1 MSGHLSSEEVYKV
14 LSQTPF
20 DVEVAFKVQ
29 SPNGPA
35 VSVKRLIKGLSLQGS
50 EVIAFPS
57 PQDQQSATSTGTDA
71 SSHLLVK
78 SSWTTVSP
86 TSCIRTLEL
95 SLKKQASA
103 ASRLTLESFRA
114 SLDLSLHGKS
124 FFANGY
130 ESWSTSYNG
139 ADHTTSFEKP
149 NWLYN
154 ELTHLCLASDMDI
167 YEYPGVKGM
176 VHSNVVTTIR
186 DLCRDTTVPVPG
198 DNKHESLP
206 EELVLCGSLSEDTGY
221 SYFLMD
227 TNRNR
232 FTIMQDCVG
241 KKLVSP
247 SDTVVL
253 KTYFTWGTTD
263 AVVWDGYTIAWTSI
277 HADRRFIKATTE
289 KQVSGYTSWYLHYA
303 TITENIILENLSY
316 FSGSGTAT
324 PSQGW
329 PGKVFQIDD
338 GYATVG
344 DWLSPD
350 TKKFPRGM
358 TVIAQ
363 AIRDKGLTP
372 GLWLAPFLACRKSK
386 IVQERPNWFV
396 RKPEYYQDSQDLDDK
411 VQDKLSGLGCCFGFG
426 SGSNEPM
433 LSHPAF
439 PGGSLAL
446 DLENPEVQ
454 AHLANV
460 FRVVT
465 KEWGFSMLKLDFMF
479 AAAQVP
485 RNGKTRGQLMWE
497 ALQMVR
503 TWVGPEVI
511 LLGCGVPLGASF
523 MLMDYCRIGCD
534 VGGDWDSVQR
544 YFHDREYI
552 STFRSLTSTLSRWA
566 MSGRFFGNDPDVF
579 FVRDWKLSLNQAERW
594 SLMLLN
600 HLLGHLVFCSD
611 PLDINRMNHEQ
622 KEALDQFFPWCST
635 PDVATP
641 PHQVAR
647 VLQPV
652 PTEKDLYFVQV
663 HAQGRTYIVAS
674 NLSSRRQTV
683 HLSTMDRIISKE
695 AGETQPQRHTSVY
708 FQASTNQFG
717 LASAAYSLRVHE
729 TCVFLRVVDSEGQ
742 LCTTARDGG
751 KAVEDNAP
759 AGELHLMATKGGHVL
774 PTTEVEVFGRYFDSD
789 SETQQYQAKF
799 RPSHFGKQVQ
809 VWLAWHES
817 KKDGSMKKG
826 VAEGR
831 SLNGK
836 TLQAHPEIV
845 LGHGIRVASCSFSI

>member
-1 MSGHLSSEEVYKV
+1 MSGHLSSEEVYQA
-14 LSQTPF
+14 LSQTPL

-29 SPNGPA
+29 SPTGPA

-57 PQDQQSATSTGTDA
+57 ASTATDA
-71 SSHLLVK
+71 SSEMLVK

-95 SLKKQASA
+95 SLKKQVSASP
-103 ASRLTLESFRA
+103 RLTLESFRA
-114 SLDLSLHGKS
+114 SLDLNFQGKS
-124 FFANGY
+124 VFANGY

-154 ELTHLCLASDMDI
+154 ELTHLPLASDMHI

-186 DLCRDTTVPVPG
+186 DLCQDVTVPIPG

-227 TNRNR
+227 MNRNR
-232 FTIMQDCVG
+232 FTIMQDCAG

-263 AVVWDGYTIAWTSI
+263 AVVWDGYTAAWTSI
-277 HADRRFIKATTE
+277 HTDRRFIKSTTE
-289 KQVSGYTSWYLHYA
+289 KQVAGYTSWYLHYA
-303 TITENIILENLSY
+303 TITENIILENLNY
-316 FSGSGTAT
+316 FSSSGTAT

-338 GYATVG
+338 GYTTVG

-396 RKPEYYQDSQDLDDK
+396 RKPEYYQDSHDLDEK
-411 VQDKLSGLGCCFGFG
+411 VQDKMSGLGCCLGFE

-433 LSHPAF
+433 LSHSAF
-439 PGGSLAL
+439 PGGSVAL

-465 KEWGFSMLKLDFMF
+465 KEWGFSMLKLDFLF

-534 VGGDWDSVQR
+534 VGGDWDSMQR

-552 STFRSLTSTLSRWA
+552 STYRSLTSTLSRWA

-579 FVRDWKLSLNQAERW
+579 FVRDWKLGLNQTQRW

-611 PLDINRMNHEQ
+611 PLDINRLSHEQ
-622 KEALDQFFPWCST
+622 KAALDQFFPWCST

-647 VLQPV
+647 VLQPIL
-652 PTEKDLYFVQV
+652 TEKDLYFVQV

-674 NLSSRRQTV
+674 NLSSKRQTV
-683 HLSTMDRIISKE
+683 HLSTMDRIISRE

-717 LASAAYSLRVHE
+717 LATAAYSLKSYE
-729 TCVFLRVVDSEGQ
+729 TCVFLRVVDSQGR
-742 LCTTARDGG
+742 LCSTTKDGG
-751 KAVEDNAP
+751 KASGDNALS
-759 AGELHLMATKGGHVL
+759 GELHLMATKGGHVL
-774 PTTEVEVFGRYFDSD
+774 PTTEVEAFGRHFGSD
-789 SETQQYQAKF
+789 DETQEYQAKF

-817 KKDGSMKKG
+817 KKDNGMKKG
-826 VAEGR
+826 VVEGK

-845 LGHGIRVASCSFSI
+845 LGHSICVASCSFSI